1 MPMKPFC
8 GGFLCNS
15 AWFGMDAGGL
25 ANRLGSVPTVRLV
38 YHSTVK
44 YLGIYK
50 TIYIRN
56 GHVFGGLATHINL
69 RDLSDQ
75 IDRIGSDRMFL
86 YCLKPHCIRI
96 TRLYDVVVKSSDRR

>member
-8 GGFLCNS
+8 GGFLCS
-15 AWFGMDAGGL
+15 SVWFGMDAGGL

-50 TIYIRN
+50 LSIY
-56 GHVFGGLATHINL
+56 ATDMSLKDSQRTLTYGICVIK
-69 RDLSDQ
+69 S
-75 IDRIGSDRMFL
+75 IGSDRMFL

>member
-50 TIYIRN
+50 LSIY
-56 GHVFGGLATHINL
+56 AT
-69 RDLSDQ
+69 DMS
-75 IDRIGSDRMFL
+75 
-86 YCLKPHCIRI
+86 LKDSQRTLTYGI
-96 TRLYDVVVKSSDRR
+96 